1 MKIFLTGGSGMVG
14 RNILSHSFSKKY
26 EILSPTSKD
35 LNLLDYEKLKRYI
48 ELNKPDIVI
57 HAAGIVGGINANI
70 LNPLKFMYENMQM
83 GINLILASRNQKIKR
98 LMNLGSSCMY
108 PKVVTNPISEES
120 LLQGEFEPSNEGYAL
135 AKVTSSKL
143 CQYVSF
149 EDKNYLYKTVI
160 PCNLYGKYD
169 KFDSNKSHMVPS
181 AILKIYNA
189 KKNSD
194 ESVDIWGDGL
204 TRREFMY
211 AGDFADFIYFAI
223 NKFESLPFNINV
235 GLGFDFTVNEY
246 YKAIAEVIGYKGK
259 FKHDI
264 SKPSGVKQKLID
276 ISRLKKFGW
285 NHKTSLKQG
294 INKTYEFFLSE
305 VSE

>member
-14 RNILSHSFSKKY
+14 RNFLSHSFSKKY

-149 EDKNYLYKTVI
+149 EDKSYLYKTVI

-294 INKTYEFFLSE
+294 INKTYEFFLSQ